1 VAVGVPV
8 ASVGNLET
16 YGVLTGIEAEDQRA
30 KTLQTFPNVYSPRV
44 GKGPVLDY
52 FAQTD
57 LDVLKG
63 AFEQF
68 DVI

>member
-1 VAVGVPV
+1 M
-8 ASVGNLET
+8 L
-16 YGVLTGIEAEDQRA
+16 
-30 KTLQTFPNVYSPRV
+30 

-63 AFEQF
+63 AFELVN
-68 DVI
+68 VI

>member
-1 VAVGVPV
+1 
-8 ASVGNLET
+8 LE
-16 YGVLTGIEAEDQRA
+16 LLPTGAAKFVICDHTIEAEDQRA
-30 KTLQTFPNVYSPRV
+30 KTLQTFPNIYSPRL

-63 AFEQF
+63 AFELVN
-68 DVI
+68 VI